1 MEKISVFA
9 PASVANVC
17 AGYDVLGFSF
27 AAVGDHMHFEKTPA
41 KGVRIS
47 EITGAELP
55 LTLEDNVA
63 GVAVKALYN
72 RFETQ
77 IDFGIDIRIEKKI
90 KPGSGIGSSAAS
102 AAGAIFG
109 ADALLNSQ
117 LSSTELISLAM
128 KGEAV
133 ASGCE
138 HADNVAPSLLGGF
151 SLISSYHPL
160 TVSSIYCDLD
170 LHAVVLHPKIEVK
183 TKEARAVLPSKIP
196 LTLATEQ
203 WGHLAG
209 LILGLTRSDAELI
222 SRHLTDLVIE
232 PHRKKLIPKFEQ
244 YKSAALDEKALGF
257 GISGSG
263 PSVFALCEGSQ
274 NAEQIKANMMQIAS
288 AQDYDFSLYSG
299 EIDNKGT
306 HEIR

>member
-27 AAVGDHMHFEKTPA
+27 AALGDYMHFEKTA
-41 KGVRIS
+41 IKGVRIS
-47 EITGAELP
+47 EITGAQLP

-63 GVAVKALYN
+63 GVAVKHLYN
-72 RFETQ
+72 RFEAQ

-151 SLISSYHPL
+151 SLISSYSPL

-170 LHAVVLHPKIEVK
+170 LHAVVLHPKIEVR

-196 LTLATEQ
+196 LSLATQQ

-209 LILGLTRSDAELI
+209 LILGLTRSDAKLI
-222 SRHLTDLVIE
+222 SRHLKDLVIE
-232 PHRKKLIPKFEQ
+232 PHRKNLIPKFEH
-244 YKSAALDEKALGF
+244 YKSAALDENALGF

-274 NAEQIKANMMQIAS
+274 AAERIKENVMQIAS
-288 AQDYDFSLYSG
+288 VQDYDFSLYSG
-299 EIDNKGT
+299 EIDNQGT